1 MLSPA
6 VVVVVAVAAV
16 PAEPAEEAE
25 AQKVD
30 VAEVEVQQLCSQIVL
45 STVAAQPSP
54 SLEYHHHLQTWLQ
67 LLCHSVCTPI
77 ES

>member
-1 MLSPA
+1 M
-6 VVVVVAVAAV
+6 VVAVAAV
-16 PAEPAEEAE
+16 PAEPAEEVE
-25 AQKVD
+25 AQKE

>member
-25 AQKVD
+25 AQKV
-30 VAEVEVQQLCSQIVL
+30 AEVEVQQLCSQIVL
-45 STVAAQPSP
+45 GTVSAQPSP
-54 SLEYHHHLQTWLQ
+54 SLEHHHQLPTWFQ